1 MDYAEHREI
10 GRLLDEAEGEG
21 RCAYVAGKARSQA
34 LRRHIKFG
42 EIVEPKPLCFAR
54 TSWWRDLDGAT
65 RHLAIVRTVA
75 HVREGCVFCRESAAV
90 AYGLSLSYVNLQ
102 EIHLATSRKSHS
114 RDSKLACCH
123 VVEGDGLH
131 DVGGLVVTSPERTVF
146 DCTRYEQFPDALAVV
161 DSALRRRVIERSSYQ
176 EYIDAHRRFP
186 GTWRAQRALD
196 FADPRAENGG
206 ESVARGVMIELG
218 FEIPELQIDFVDELS
233 GKKIRPD
240 FLWTLDGGSKIAGE
254 LDGDQKYENPIYM
267 GGRDVTR
274 VLTDER
280 KRESRL
286 TIKVGSVCRLS
297 LRDVYDRA
305 GFERLLDEFGVP
317 RVIRES

>member
-1 MDYAEHREI
+1 
-10 GRLLDEAEGEG
+10 
-21 RCAYVAGKARSQA
+21 
-34 LRRHIKFG
+34 
-42 EIVEPKPLCFAR
+42 
-54 TSWWRDLDGAT
+54 
-65 RHLAIVRTVA
+65 
-75 HVREGCVFCRESAAV
+75 
-90 AYGLSLSYVNLQ
+90 
-102 EIHLATSRKSHS
+102 
-114 RDSKLACCH
+114 
-123 VVEGDGLH
+123 
-131 DVGGLVVTSPERTVF
+131 
-146 DCTRYEQFPDALAVV
+146 
-161 DSALRRRVIERSSYQ
+161 
-176 EYIDAHRRFP
+176 
-186 GTWRAQRALD
+186 
-196 FADPRAENGG
+196 
-206 ESVARGVMIELG
+206 MIELG

-286 TIKVGSVCRLS
+286 TIKVGSVCRFS